1 MLIRNRISLIRFL
14 IRTFLF
20 VQFTGDMRMYGLY
33 IGVSVLSALLGAM
46 LLVQMLVTATK
57 NCHNNM
63 LNGLMR
69 ARVAYFLMKSA
80 GE

>member
-1 MLIRNRISLIRFL
+1 
-14 IRTFLF
+14 
-20 VQFTGDMRMYGLY
+20 MYGLY

-46 LLVQMLVTATK
+46 LLVQILVTATK